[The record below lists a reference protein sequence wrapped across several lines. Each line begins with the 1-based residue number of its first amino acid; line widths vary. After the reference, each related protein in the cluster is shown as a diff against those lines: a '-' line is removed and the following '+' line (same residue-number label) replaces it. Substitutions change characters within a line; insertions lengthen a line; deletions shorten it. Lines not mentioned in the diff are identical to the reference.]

1 MSSRALGDFLAP
13 SETNLVTVKFCGK
26 RKREVDLLVPGCYWA
41 TTKRKKVADV
51 LSTEI
56 KKIKE
61 RYSYFKLEIVQD
73 AIRKLVLTKQA
84 SKQINKLCDFT
95 LWSVSLV
102 FEAILWGA
110 SIRHGVFIRGERLI

>member
-13 SETNLVTVKFCGK
+13 SETNLVTVKFFGK
-26 RKREVDLLVPGCYWA
+26 RKREVDLLVPGCYRA

-61 RYSYFKLEIVQD
+61 RYSYFNLRLFKMQF
-73 AIRKLVLTKQA
+73 A
-84 SKQINKLCDFT
+84 SYC
-95 LWSVSLV
+95 
-102 FEAILWGA
+102 
-110 SIRHGVFIRGERLI
+110 